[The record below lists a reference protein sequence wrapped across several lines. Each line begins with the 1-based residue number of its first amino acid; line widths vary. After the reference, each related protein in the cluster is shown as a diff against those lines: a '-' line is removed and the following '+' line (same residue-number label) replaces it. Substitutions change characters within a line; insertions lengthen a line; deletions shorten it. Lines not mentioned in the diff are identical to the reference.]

1 MKIILSLC
9 MLSFMLTGCAK
20 RPKEL
25 SVEESK
31 EGIARVQKVIDLVR
45 ESPFGNSKRGAE
57 LTSTL
62 QRFLRESRVKFSDSI
77 HLRCLCRKEFGGQ
90 AILYIGVI
98 RSRQGLVWQDSEALA
113 RRIYHEV
120 LHAIIGSKEDSKQEE
135 CDAFCAGAE
144 AVAAVEKR
152 SCEYPV
158 RKDGQIVWEW
168 VKDKYP
174 DTPSDKNYI
183 PMGYTFSDLA
193 EKTGIPG
200 GLSEQ

>member
-1 MKIILSLC
+1 MKNILFLS
-9 MLSFMLTGCAK
+9 MLSFMLAGCAE
-20 RPKEL
+20 RPREL
-25 SVEESK
+25 SPQESK
-31 EGIARVQKVIDLVR
+31 EGITRVQKVINLVR
-45 ESPFGNSKRGAE
+45 QSPFAHSKRGAE

-62 QRFLRESRVKFSDSI
+62 HKFLNESRVKFSDSI

-120 LHAIIGSKEDSKQEE
+120 LHAIIGSSEDSKQEE

-152 SCEYPV
+152 TCEYPV

-183 PMGYTFSDLA
+183 PLEYTFSELA
-193 EKTGIPG
+193 EKTGIPK
-200 GLSEQ
+200 E